1 MATGSEE
8 GINTLTTTAFME
20 KAAKLTVA
28 EPYLFI
34 GMLIGGAVPFL
45 FSSMT
50 IRAVG
55 RAAYLI
61 VQECR
66 KQFKDKEIWAGTKKP
81 DYGRVVDICTG
92 TAQKELVGPGLL
104 AIFTPILVGFLLGPV
119 ALGGFLAGM
128 IVVGQLLAVFM
139 ANSGGAWDNAK
150 KTIEDQPKGPLTGKG
165 SEAHKASVTGDTV
178 GDPLKDTAGPAV
190 NPLIKV
196 MNMVSLLVLPLVM
209 KYSLVGGEQTSESSV
224 ASVIGV
230 MVVALA
236 LAAVG
241 WSWWQ
246 SKRENAEMR
255 AMDEEFERAAAAG
268 ASGAP

>member
-1 MATGSEE
+1 AE
-8 GINTLTTTAFME
+8 
-20 KAAKLTVA
+20 LTVA
-28 EPYLFI
+28 EARVFI

-66 KQFKDKEIWAGTKKP
+66 VQFRDKEIWAGTKKP
-81 DYGRVVDICTG
+81 NYGRVVDICTS

-104 AIFTPILVGFLLGPV
+104 AIFTPVFIGFFLGPF

-128 IVVGQLLAVFM
+128 IVVGQLLAAFM

-150 KTIEDQPKGPLTGKG
+150 KTIEDQPRTRLTGKG
-165 SEAHKASVTGDTV
+165 SETHKASVTGDTV
-178 GDPLKDTAGPAV
+178 GDPLKDTAGPAI

-196 MNMVSLLVLPLVM
+196 MNMVSLLVLPLVIQ
-209 KYSLVGGEQTSESSV
+209 YNIADGTGSRFIGFLVIIV
-224 ASVIGV
+224 AAAAIGW
-230 MVVALA
+230 A
-236 LAAVG
+236 
-241 WSWWQ
+241 WWQ
-246 SKRENAEMR
+246 SKRETPEMR
-255 AMDEEFERAAAAG
+255 QMDEEFSRAAEAEMSAG
-268 ASGAP
+268 GGAQFGSPAGRAGHAEG